1 MSGVGN
7 DRSLMDGPEIFS
19 DGMDARHS
27 KDSVPKH
34 GFDMAVDR
42 VGSVCRSRIVR
53 LHPRSDRPNRTGTEE
68 SALDS
73 PQWHR
78 RQNAIQRDVED
89 ITFLLDRA
97 LKASQNLNDAA
108 RNDYAEQALRL
119 LQRAVRRGHFD
130 PKDIEPVLTVI
141 RQLLSN
147 VAA

>member
-1 MSGVGN
+1 VHTVRFIQWILCLSIALIWLLIESAALAGVG
-7 DRSLMDGPEIFS
+7 SY
-19 DGMDARHS
+19 
-27 KDSVPKH
+27 DSIHEVI
-34 GFDMAVDR
+34 GQ
-42 VGSVCRSRIVR
+42 
-53 LHPRSDRPNRTGTEE
+53 TEQVLRKA
-68 SALDS
+68 ALDS

-141 RQLLSN
+141 RQLLPN

>member
-1 MSGVGN
+1 MHTFRFIQRILCLSMALICLLTESAAFAGVG
-7 DRSLMDGPEIFS
+7 SY
-19 DGMDARHS
+19 
-27 KDSVPKH
+27 DSIHEVI
-34 GFDMAVDR
+34 GQ
-42 VGSVCRSRIVR
+42 
-53 LHPRSDRPNRTGTEE
+53 TEQVLRK
-68 SALDS
+68 AAIDS

-97 LKASQNLNDAA
+97 LKASQNLDDAA

-130 PKDIEPVLTVI
+130 PKDIEPVLRVI
-141 RQLLSN
+141 RQLLPN

>member
-1 MSGVGN
+1 MHTVRFIQTILCLS
-7 DRSLMDGPEIFS
+7 
-19 DGMDARHS
+19 
-27 KDSVPKH
+27 
-34 GFDMAVDR
+34 MAL
-42 VGSVCRSRIVR
+42 IW
-53 LHPRSDRPNRTGTEE
+53 LLTE
-68 SALDS
+68 SAAFAGAGSYDS
-73 PQWHR
+73 IHEVIGQTEQVLRKAALGSQQWHR

-97 LKASQNLNDAA
+97 LKASQSLNDAA

-141 RQLLSN
+141 RQLLPN